1 MASQWVSTNLEEEVT
16 CPICLDIL
24 KDPVT
29 IECGHN
35 FCHFCIT
42 QLQEASRYHI
52 KCPLCK
58 SSMKRDTYAPN
69 WLLTNLIQKIRAMDP
84 SERQLKEKELRC
96 PKHGEKLHYVCEA
109 DGEFLCV
116 VCHDSKD
123 HKLHESRLI
132 EEAVEH
138 HQEQIQ
144 LHVGILEQ
152 KEQELVHMKA
162 QVDKKISHFMAQ
174 VNIEKQRIHTEFKH
188 LQQVLDENKN
198 FLLSNIEHQAQ
209 HGVKECEQYNADT
222 QAQLSLLR
230 DLMDTLKAKQQMPP
244 RQLLQDIRGTLKRS
258 EEFQVQFHSK
268 TPIPLGLDQQLNEA
282 KSRHDSVI
290 ESLRKCEEQLQADRK
305 KHQGKILQD
314 MNATH
319 RQSAPVTFDVAS
331 AHPGLS
337 LSWDLKTVTAAV
349 ISQNHSIFPVKQQS
363 FYPSRCI
370 LGSPGFSTGRHTWEV
385 ELSGLKGDGAGVVG
399 VAWEKVP
406 RQGSLTLEPA
416 SGFWVLQIVSNLE
429 CQAITGKDS
438 RENLPVCSSRVGV
451 YVDFE
456 GKEVTFY
463 DATTKNHIYTFH
475 TSFPGKIFPFFKLL
489 FSGTQITLSP

>member
-35 FCHFCIT
+35 FCHFCTT

-290 ESLRKCEEQLQADRK
+290 ESLRKCEDQLQAGSK
-305 KHQGKILQD
+305 KDHGKFLQD
-314 MNATH
+314 KRTIL
-319 RQSAPVTFDVAS
+319 RQSAPVTFNAAS
-331 AHPGLS
+331 AHPDLNFS
-337 LSWDLKTVTAAV
+337 QDLKMVTMDTFPPKFSEDPAV
-349 ISQNHSIFPVKQQS
+349 PQRF
-363 FYPSRCI
+363 FPSRCV

-385 ELSGLKGDGAGVVG
+385 ERSGPRGGACVVG
-399 VAWEKVP
+399 VAWEQAP

-416 SGFWVLQIVSNLE
+416 SGFWVLRFSNLE
-429 CQAITGKDS
+429 CQALIGSNIGEDF
-438 RENLPVCSSRVGV
+438 PVRPRRVGV
-451 YVDFE
+451 CVDFE
-456 GKEVTFY
+456 GKEVSFY
-463 DATTKNHIYTFH
+463 DADTNDHIYTFQA
-475 TSFPGKIFPFFKLL
+475 SFPGKIFPFFRLL
-489 FSGTQITLSP
+489 FSGTQLTLNP